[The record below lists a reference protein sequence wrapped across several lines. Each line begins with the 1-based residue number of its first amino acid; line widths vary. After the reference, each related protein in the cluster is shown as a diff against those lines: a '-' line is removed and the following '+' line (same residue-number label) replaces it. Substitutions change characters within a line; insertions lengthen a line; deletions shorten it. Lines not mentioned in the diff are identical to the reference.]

1 MFFSR
6 DYIMWLIEVERFL
19 PSDDPIKED
28 VLEWIVER
36 NSRDVHQL
44 LFWLSES
51 RSLREKRAMVR
62 RIREL
67 VGELEE
73 AMEELALL
81 T

>member
-1 MFFSR
+1 M
-6 DYIMWLIEVERFL
+6 
-19 PSDDPIKED
+19 
-28 VLEWIVER
+28 LEWVVER

-44 LFWLSES
+44 LNWLSEA

>member
-1 MFFSR
+1 MKQIQR
-6 DYIMWLIEVERFL
+6 KERYKKAAYNG
-19 PSDDPIKED
+19 SDFEISGSDQGGEKAKGNE
-28 VLEWIVER
+28 EK
-36 NSRDVHQL
+36 
-44 LFWLSES
+44 

>member
-6 DYIMWLIEVERFL
+6 DHIMWLIEVERFL

>member
-1 MFFSR
+1 M
-6 DYIMWLIEVERFL
+6 ERFL

-28 VLEWIVER
+28 VLEWVVER

-44 LFWLSES
+44 LNWLSEA

>member
-1 MFFSR
+1 
-6 DYIMWLIEVERFL
+6 MWLIEVERFL

-44 LFWLSES
+44 LSWLSES

>member
-1 MFFSR
+1 
-6 DYIMWLIEVERFL
+6 MWLIEVERFL

>member
-1 MFFSR
+1 ML
-6 DYIMWLIEVERFL
+6 LIEVERFL

-44 LFWLSES
+44 LNWLSES

>member
-1 MFFSR
+1 MFFSL

>member
-1 MFFSR
+1 M
-6 DYIMWLIEVERFL
+6 ERFL

-28 VLEWIVER
+28 VLEWVVER

-44 LFWLSES
+44 LHWLSES

-81 T
+81 I